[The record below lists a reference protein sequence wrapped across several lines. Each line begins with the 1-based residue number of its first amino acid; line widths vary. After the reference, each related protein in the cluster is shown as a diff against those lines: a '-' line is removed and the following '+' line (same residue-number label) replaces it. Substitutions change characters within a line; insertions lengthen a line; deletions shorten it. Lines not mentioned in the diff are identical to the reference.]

1 VIIVRHGRTAYNREG
16 LFRGLLDVPL
26 DDVGIA
32 QAESTGSFLVTALG
46 LRPETTRAIYA
57 SRLSRTMATAMPLA
71 LRLGV
76 EPVPHPGLLDVDVGR
91 WEGRAVVDVLATEG
105 DLYAGWVNYP
115 ASFAY
120 PDGESLAAVHGR
132 VSRLLAEIA
141 AGPGG
146 DYVLFTHRVPAKL
159 LVAAALGIGPAA
171 FWRIQIDNASVSQL
185 ARDAAGGGFIVTL
198 VNATQHLAAEPV
210 TT

>member
-1 VIIVRHGRTAYNREG
+1 VIVVRHGRTAYNREG

-26 DDVGIA
+26 DEVGIA
-32 QAESTGSFLVTALG
+32 QAERTGEFLVNGLG

-57 SRLSRTMATAMPLA
+57 SRLSRTMATATPLA
-71 LRLGV
+71 RRFGA

-91 WEGRAVVDVLATEG
+91 WEGKAVADVLATEG
-105 DLYAGWVNYP
+105 DLYATWANAP

-120 PDGESLAAVHGR
+120 PGGESLQAVHDR
-132 VSRLLAEIA
+132 VSRLLAEIV

-171 FWRIQIDNASVSQL
+171 FWRIQIDNGSVSHL
-185 ARDAAGGGFIVTL
+185 TRDAAGTGFVVTL
-198 VNATQHLAAEPV
+198 VNATQHLANGPV
-210 TT
+210 IS